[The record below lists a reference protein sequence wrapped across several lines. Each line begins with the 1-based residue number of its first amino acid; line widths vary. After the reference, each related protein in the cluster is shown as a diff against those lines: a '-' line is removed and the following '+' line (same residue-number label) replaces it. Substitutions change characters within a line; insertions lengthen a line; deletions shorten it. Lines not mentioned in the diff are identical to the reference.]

1 MIKVSEVFGEAA
13 DAGCARFGI
22 KRGEYDRVFAQEG
35 ECRGVG
41 LTSLVGGEIVIGECV
56 SDGGALAKELLL
68 RTLLLDATRV
78 ENFKTVING
87 DGDYTR
93 YGFEKESDGRWV
105 AITDKII
112 FPHECK
118 GEHNVK

>member
-1 MIKVSEVFGEAA
+1 M
-13 DAGCARFGI
+13 
-22 KRGEYDRVFAQEG
+22 
-35 ECRGVG
+35 
-41 LTSLVGGEIVIGECV
+41 IGECV